1 MQGIPAWGRILNRKI
16 APRNC
21 AQFCAQHQPGRSCTG
36 EQGGGGS
43 PVDHYSMQL
52 SASAS
57 LSVQVIDSL
66 CSNGYE
72 PEGREFESLRA
83 HHLLFVLTN
92 FSAFPFLASGLR
104 FFPVPRIIPGEPGWW
119 RTASSIAPKESGD
132 GRPPPMCY
140 QRGFLLQRPS
150 AGPFYFTCISG
161 AQQSPRSSAVKRS
174 ARAIL
179 IEILGLPSL
188 TSQPIRT

>member
-1 MQGIPAWGRILNRKI
+1 
-16 APRNC
+16 
-21 AQFCAQHQPGRSCTG
+21 
-36 EQGGGGS
+36 
-43 PVDHYSMQL
+43 
-52 SASAS
+52 
-57 LSVQVIDSL
+57 
-66 CSNGYE
+66 
-72 PEGREFESLRA
+72 
-83 HHLLFVLTN
+83 
-92 FSAFPFLASGLR
+92 LR